1 MKPLLLFALLAIAPS
16 LATPAAGQAEAERV
30 LRTRVVTATFLG
42 WERGDYLWA
51 RLDVRGR
58 GRISAMPGDEP
69 IGPFLEA
76 RRARPLRLWLATV
89 RVTLPEAGTVEIQR
103 IVRARDGRINA
114 DRWWD
119 RLSPAHRRAW
129 LRRYHGAIG

>member
-1 MKPLLLFALLAIAPS
+1 MNRRSLLLGLLGLALPARALA
-16 LATPAAGQAEAERV
+16 QRDEVV

-58 GRISAMPGDEP
+58 GVMSAMPGDDP

-76 RRARPLRLWLATV
+76 HRARPLRLWIATV
-89 RVTLPEAGTVEIQR
+89 RTYLPEAGETEVHR
-103 IVRARDGRINA
+103 ITFARRGGLSA
-114 DRWWD
+114 ERWWN
-119 RLSPAHRRAW
+119 RLSDRYRRAW
-129 LRRYHGAIG
+129 LRRYHQAIE

>member
-1 MKPLLLFALLAIAPS
+1 MKPLLLFALLAAAPA
-16 LATPAAGQAEAERV
+16 LFAPAGGQAEAERV

-58 GRISAMPGDEP
+58 GRISAMPGDDP

-76 RRARPLRLWLATV
+76 RRARPLRVWLARV
-89 RVTLPEAGTVEIQR
+89 RVTLPEAGTVEIER
-103 IVRARDGRINA
+103 IVRARDSRINA
-114 DRWWD
+114 DSWWS

-129 LRRYHGAIG
+129 LRRYREAIQ